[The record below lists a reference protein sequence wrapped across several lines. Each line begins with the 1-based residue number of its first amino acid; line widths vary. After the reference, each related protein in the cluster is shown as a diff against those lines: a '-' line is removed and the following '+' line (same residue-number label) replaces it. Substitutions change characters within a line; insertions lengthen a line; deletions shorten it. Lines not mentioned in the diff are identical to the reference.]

1 MYAADMSKI
10 VAIPS
15 NDDRVPFDDALAEAV
30 VDGTADKDMPEP
42 YRSLAQLFATLRSP
56 AEATERR
63 DAEAAVTEIMRAARH
78 DHIASTRRSPMIRKF
93 TVKTVVVA
101 SALTVL
107 TAGAAA
113 AAGLPGAAQDAA
125 VSALAKAGISVP
137 GTDDHSGDHAN
148 TRGQSG
154 EDHASIAEDS
164 ATSEDDS
171 DTSEEATTPSSLPE
185 QAAEIVSIA
194 TDSSLS
200 GPDKGAAVSAVASDG
215 HSRAGTDHQTPDTL
229 THRSAS
235 APADLPAGPPADVPA
250 GPPASA
256 PAGPPADVPA
266 GPPAD
271 VPAGPPASLPAAAPV
286 APPVS
291 VPVEPPVDTPAGP
304 PAGVPDGPPVSLPV
318 TPPHP

>member
-1 MYAADMSKI
+1 MSKI
-10 VAIPS
+10 VTIPDS
-15 NDDRVPFDDALAEAV
+15 PDRAPFDDALADAMVE
-30 VDGTADKDMPEP
+30 GTAATDMPEP
-42 YRSLAQLFATLRSP
+42 YRSLAQLFAALRSP
-56 AEATERR
+56 VSVLEPSDGESAI
-63 DAEAAVTEIMRAARH
+63 TEIMRAARH

-154 EDHASIAEDS
+154 EDHATIAEDS

-185 QAAEIVSIA
+185 QAAEIVAVA

-200 GPDKGAAVSAVASDG
+200 GLDKGAGVSSLASNG
-215 HSRAGTDHQTPDTL
+215 HSRAGTEHETPE
-229 THRSAS
+229 AS
-235 APADLPAGPPADVPA
+235 TGRPAATPAGPPADVPA
-250 GPPASA
+250 GPPAET
-256 PAGPPADVPA
+256 PA

-271 VPAGPPASLPAAAPV
+271 VPAGPPASLPVTPPV
-286 APPVS
+286 DVPAAPPVS
-291 VPVEPPVDTPAGP
+291 APVQPPVDVPAGP
-304 PAGVPDGPPVSLPV
+304 PAGVPAGPPASLPV
-318 TPPHP
+318 SPPAHP